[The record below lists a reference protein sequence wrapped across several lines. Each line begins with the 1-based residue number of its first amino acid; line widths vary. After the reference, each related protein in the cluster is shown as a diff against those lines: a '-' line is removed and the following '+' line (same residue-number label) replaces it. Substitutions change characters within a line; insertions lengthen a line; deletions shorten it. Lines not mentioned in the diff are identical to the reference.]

1 MLNQA
6 PALKLKQAFEA
17 DTHAWFKKQ
26 RHGHMGKWQYGEPE
40 YEGDPVRGA
49 ELWDIWEQAASDDNM
64 LARQGRIIEEQI
76 DDMIALT
83 QPRNTLIDL
92 GPGGIHAVLRN
103 TIPFVKGYGDDLENY
118 IAIDLAAGASDGAV
132 DQVGMTRP
140 ELNRVGLNDDFLK
153 TGIHIPATGKSV
165 ALFMGGTI
173 GNFEAEPNTPQ
184 AIELMAQKII
194 RLKQVLPPNTVV
206 FIGLEA
212 TQTPALLFADYDDPR
227 HAEYEINLMHQIRR
241 DIIPDEAGFDPYA
254 WKYSM
259 AWYPDAHQFC
269 HIAEAT
275 ADQKFKILG
284 DRINFPKGTQLVVDN
299 SFKFPVL
306 AMQRSAQM
314 ARTEYLRPFVDSD
327 GRMAIHALKL

>member
-17 DTHAWFKKQ
+17 DTYAWFKGQ

-40 YEGDPVRGA
+40 YDGDPVRGG

-64 LARQGRIIEEQI
+64 LARQGRIIKEQI
-76 DDMIALT
+76 DDMVALT
-83 QPRNTLIDL
+83 KPRHTLIDL
-92 GPGGIHAVLRN
+92 GPGGLHAVTRN
-103 TIPFVKGYGDDLENY
+103 TLPFIEGYGDDLSNY
-118 IAIDLAAGASDGAV
+118 IAIDITKEATEGAV
-132 DQVGMTRP
+132 NKVGLIQP
-140 ELNRVGLNDDFLK
+140 ALNRLALNDDFLK
-153 TGIHIPATGKSV
+153 AGLHIPAIGQSV

-194 RLKQVLPPNTVV
+194 KLKQVLPPDTVV

-212 TQTPALLFADYDDPR
+212 TQDKDLLFADYDDPR
-227 HAEYEINLMHQIRR
+227 HAEYEINLMHQIKR
-241 DIIPDEAGFDPYA
+241 DIIPDEEGFDPHA

-275 ADQKFKILG
+275 ADQKFNMLG
-284 DRINFPKGTQLVVDN
+284 ERIHFTKGAQFVVDN
-299 SFKFPVL
+299 SFKFPIL
-306 AMQRSAQM
+306 AMQRSAQI
-314 ARTEYLRPFVDSD
+314 AKTEYLRPFVDRE